1 MKFQLRQRDRRALG
15 LLILAVVIFGLAN
28 KVLLPAYDR
37 MSTASDLAADNAKQ
51 LRRYRRAEL
60 RKGQYTDLLKLA
72 NDRVT
77 KNESVVIAASNVS
90 LASAEFQ
97 TLIEGIGNK
106 VGLMVGQ
113 RMIGTPR
120 RLDNIYAELPM
131 TLGFDS
137 TPGQLVAFLDELR
150 SLPRFV
156 NVRNLQVAPISPVL
170 EAPKGSDLTKNVRVT
185 ITVAALMPADLVKP
199 AGGAK

>member
-1 MKFQLRQRDRRALG
+1 MKFEIRQRDRRALV
-15 LLILAVVIFGLAN
+15 LLALAVLIFGLAY

-37 MSTASDLAADNAKQ
+37 ISTASDLAADKAKQ

-60 RKGQYTDLLKLA
+60 RKGQYSDLLKLA
-72 NDRVT
+72 NDRVK
-77 KNESVVIAASNVS
+77 KNESVVIAASNLS

-120 RLDNIYAELPM
+120 RLDNLYAEVPM
-131 TLGFDS
+131 TLAFDS

-156 NVRNLQVAPISPVL
+156 NVRSLQVAPLSPVF
-170 EAPKGSDLTKNVRVT
+170 EAPKGSDLTKTVRVS

-199 AGGAK
+199 TGGAK